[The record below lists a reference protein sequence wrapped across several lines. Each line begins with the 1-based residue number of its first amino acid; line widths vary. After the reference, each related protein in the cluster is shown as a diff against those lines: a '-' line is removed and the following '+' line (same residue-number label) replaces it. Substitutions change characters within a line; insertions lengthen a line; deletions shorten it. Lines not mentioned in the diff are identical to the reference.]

1 LGIKNAD
8 KLVPITEDQLPVD
21 PVSENMAVLI
31 GKPVKAFITQDHEA
45 HLATHM
51 SFMQDPMIA
60 QTMGQNPMAQQ
71 MMGALH
77 AHMAE
82 HVAFSYR
89 SKIEEQ
95 LGAPLPPPNEELPEE
110 IEVQLARL
118 VADAGKQLTAQHQ
131 QEAAQQQAQQQAQ
144 DPLVQMQQAEL
155 QIKQA
160 EVQRKAQKDKADL
173 QLAMQKLGLDQQRV
187 QIEAQKEGMRVQ
199 SQERQADKRLQL
211 DAAKVLATP
220 KKPTNTGQ

>member
-1 LGIKNAD
+1 
-8 KLVPITEDQLPVD
+8 
-21 PVSENMAVLI
+21 
-31 GKPVKAFITQDHEA
+31 
-45 HLATHM
+45 
-51 SFMQDPMIA
+51 
-60 QTMGQNPMAQQ
+60 MGQNPMAQQ

-77 AHMAE
+77 AHIAE

-89 SKIEEQ
+89 NKIEEQ

-131 QEAAQQQAQQQAQ
+131 QEAAQQQAAQQAQ
-144 DPLVQMQQAEL
+144 DPIVQMQQAEL

-211 DAAKVLATP
+211 DAAKALATP